1 MNPIKHRAVLVPLF
15 VALLLTSSPAMALW
29 ETSMSEPTVEQLLQ
43 RTDDLM
49 RGESSEGKTTMRVK
63 TARWDRTMTMKSW
76 SEGTQK
82 TLIQI
87 LSPPK
92 ERGTATLKVE
102 NNIWNYLP
110 KVDRT
115 IKVPASMMSG
125 AWMGSHFTNDD
136 LVKNSRF
143 SDDYTCEFLEK
154 PTDRTEGHY
163 VINCIPKPEAPV
175 VWGKVVINIRAA
187 DELVEEVKF
196 YDEDDKLVR
205 TFTYDDIGDM
215 DGRKLPRRV
224 TVVPADKPEEF
235 TQITYD
241 ELKFDVK
248 HPERLFTLQA
258 LRK

>member
-1 MNPIKHRAVLVPLF
+1 MHKRAVL
-15 VALLLTSSPAMALW
+15 LLAVLQTTSLLAMAWWPTSS
-29 ETSMSEPTVEQLLQ
+29 TGPTVEQLLQ
-43 RTDDLM
+43 KTDDLM

-63 TARWDRTMTMKSW
+63 TARWDRTMTMQSW

-115 IKVPASMMSG
+115 IKVPGSMMSG
-125 AWMGSHFTNDD
+125 SWMGSHFSNDD
-136 LVKNSRF
+136 LVRNSRF

-154 PTDRTEGHY
+154 PAGRSEGHY
-163 VINCIPKPEAPV
+163 VIKCIPKPEAPV
-175 VWGKVVINIRAA
+175 VWGKVVIKIRAV
-187 DELVEEVKF
+187 DELVDESTF
-196 YDEDDKLVR
+196 YDEDDKAVR
-205 TFTYDDIGDM
+205 TFTYDDIGDIG
-215 DGRKLPRRV
+215 GRILPRRM
-224 TVVPADKPEEF
+224 TVVPADKPDEF

>member
-1 MNPIKHRAVLVPLF
+1 MHKRAVL
-15 VALLLTSSPAMALW
+15 LLAVLQTTSLLVMAWWPTSSAD
-29 ETSMSEPTVEQLLQ
+29 PTVEQLLQ
-43 RTDDLM
+43 KTDDLM

-63 TARWDRTMTMKSW
+63 TARWDRTMTMQSW

-115 IKVPASMMSG
+115 IKVPGSMMSG
-125 AWMGSHFTNDD
+125 SWMGSHFSNDD

-154 PTDRTEGHY
+154 PTGRSEGHY
-163 VINCIPKPEAPV
+163 VIKCTPKPEAPV
-175 VWGKVVINIRAA
+175 VWGKVVIKIRAI
-187 DELVEEVKF
+187 DELVDEITF

-205 TFTYDDIGDM
+205 TFTYDDIGDIG
-215 DGRKLPRRV
+215 GRTLPRRM
-224 TVVPADKPEEF
+224 TVVPADKPDEF

-241 ELKFDVK
+241 ELTFNVK

>member
-1 MNPIKHRAVLVPLF
+1 
-15 VALLLTSSPAMALW
+15 
-29 ETSMSEPTVEQLLQ
+29 
-43 RTDDLM
+43 M
-49 RGESSEGKTTMRVK
+49 RGESSEGKTKMRVK
-63 TARWDRTMTMKSW
+63 TARWDRTMTMQSW

-115 IKVPASMMSG
+115 IKVPGSMMSG

-136 LVKNSRF
+136 LVKNSRY

-154 PTDRTEGHY
+154 PTDPGQGHY
-163 VINCIPKPEAPV
+163 LINCIPKPEAPV
-175 VWGKVVINIRAA
+175 VWGKVVIRIRAV
-187 DELVEEVKF
+187 DELVDESTF

-205 TFTYDDIGDM
+205 TFTYDDIGDIG
-215 DGRKLPRRV
+215 GRTLPRRM

-241 ELKFDVK
+241 ELKFNVK

>member
-1 MNPIKHRAVLVPLF
+1 MRPKKHRAVLITLF
-15 VALLLTSSPAMALW
+15 AALLPSSHLALALW
-29 ETSMSEPTVEQLLQ
+29 ETSSSEPTVEQLLQ

-143 SDDYTCEFLEK
+143 SEDYTCEFLEK
-154 PTDRTEGHY
+154 PTDRSQGHY
-163 VINCIPKPEAPV
+163 VINCVPKPQAPV
-175 VWGKVVINIRAA
+175 VWGKVLIEIRAV
-187 DELVEEVKF
+187 DELVDDVAF

-205 TFTYDDIGDM
+205 TFTYDDIGDIG
-215 DGRKLPRRV
+215 GRKLPRRV

-241 ELKFDVK
+241 ELKFDVN